1 NYSNHIQRHK
11 HMKIKVWHFKFKF
24 KSKFTF
30 ISSPQEC
37 KKATFVPGYNLGG
50 EGFDIVTME
59 RKGAYVIDTETWN
72 LGNGSSINQ
81 SNFICINQKVPVAVA
96 DWRNLPKCNM
106 QISSTL
112 YDSVETMV
120 KDSTSSVSNWTI
132 GLDIPVKL
140 SVTVGVSFGG
150 SHSRT
155 ALFGMTKS
163 KHDRYSFVR
172 HSVDSV
178 NCLPPYCPANGS
190 MYHYLIDIY
199 GTHYITQVS
208 LGGEMKATT
217 AFKTCWATINGLSA
231 TEVSDCL
238 SVEASVNVTHIAMKV
253 RERNTEITG
262 GDKNG
267 VDLFQGESDPL
278 FYNRWIKSLK
288 TTPDQYIMKNSVL
301 KKCSETCQIGHRFDK
316 NLNSNCCPAV
326 KGLATLKV
334 FKLYAKKLHGDLFSE
349 TDAFVMVSYGN
360 QIKQTKMIKNNNNPV
375 WQETLEFGPIII
387 DMKSKLKFTVFDD
400 DKNFNVEV
408 LGECLFDLLRGKV
421 SDCCMFKHGTF
432 FFTYDV
438 QCAPSLGG
446 SQCQEYNPSPMNLSL
461 AKVFYSRNRVLV
473 GDSGQQ
479 FAKATSQSGFDQL

>member
-1 NYSNHIQRHK
+1 MFGTLDVLIKQTNLQIFCRLL
-11 HMKIKVWHFKFKF
+11 KI
-24 KSKFTF
+24 S
-30 ISSPQEC
+30 
-37 KKATFVPGYNLGG
+37 ATFVPGYNLGG

-238 SVEASVNVTHIAMKV
+238 SVEASVNVTHIASIKAMYKHCQ
-253 RERNTEITG
+253 EKKNKLLYSETRNG
-262 GDKNG
+262 
-267 VDLFQGESDPL
+267 
-278 FYNRWIKSLK
+278 LK
-288 TTPDQYIMKNSVL
+288 KEVEQYIMKNSVL

-316 NLNSNCCPAV
+316 VDLCACVCNRNQNLNSNCCPAV